1 MQKLFGL
8 KRGKARNA
16 WNVRRTLNQIPGNGT
31 TEEKHNLR
39 NIAMS
44 GMNLEIEDDE
54 RNRKWFSS
62 SSKQEILSGT
72 DFVFQSEFQFLR
84 YIELPLT
91 TKERFFTFVKTPS
104 TWMTWVTNWKVSINQ
119 ITLLF
124 NFFLLKKITP
134 PLSILSAFSSIFY
147 KFYNIS
153 SFRSAMP
160 QNWMAHKSRSGT
172 NTSFSFS
179 VKFRT
184 IKGTFFHFF
193 AGPSL
198 CVEDRACPVIS
209 SKYLCSPST
218 PQRRLFSR
226 THKTLR
232 QCVDDQSIFSGNFL
246 PLGVLILLFLFVK
259 KWKSYSG
266 WLWWKQL
273 TCSRLCLRQWLL
285 FTRNEHTNG
294 NTLRQKIHAAEKEQ
308 EIYV

>member
-31 TEEKHNLR
+31 TEEKHNLK
-39 NIAMS
+39 NIDMS

-72 DFVFQSEFQFLR
+72 DFVFQLEFQFLR

-91 TKERFFTFVKTPS
+91 AKEWFFTFVKTPS

-160 QNWMAHKSRSGT
+160 QNWMAHKSLSGT

-184 IKGTFFHFF
+184 MKGIFF
-193 AGPSL
+193 
-198 CVEDRACPVIS
+198 
-209 SKYLCSPST
+209 
-218 PQRRLFSR
+218 
-226 THKTLR
+226 
-232 QCVDDQSIFSGNFL
+232 
-246 PLGVLILLFLFVK
+246 ILLLGHLFV
-259 KWKSYSG
+259 WRIGRAQS
-266 WLWWKQL
+266 
-273 TCSRLCLRQWLL
+273 
-285 FTRNEHTNG
+285 
-294 NTLRQKIHAAEKEQ
+294 
-308 EIYV
+308 